1 MSDAAQSDLF
11 EDFID
16 LLEGQH
22 RSHKSKCA
30 MFTLGFV
37 TFLLLAVVVGLVVV
51 LGIAKI
57 VEIPNELT
65 ALLGTLMVP
74 VLGFAM
80 LFLSAWMGA
89 ESCLSA
95 LDAARFAARRRNQPL
110 LEKLFDR
117 IECTGSKKKEGAL
130 EAIRTIA
137 GV

>member
-1 MSDAAQSDLF
+1 MSDATQADLF
-11 EDFID
+11 DDFIE

-37 TFLLLAVVVGLVVV
+37 AFMLLAVAVGLVVV

-57 VEIPNELT
+57 VAIPNELT

-95 LDAARFAARRRNQPL
+95 LDASLFAARRRNQRL

-117 IECTGSKKKEGAL
+117 IECTSSKKKEGAI